1 MAKCNDPKKDC
12 FLLKAGECMSK
23 LPGYC
28 CFYDIPT
35 PVKEVPK
42 PVKESK
48 VLEMGPEHPMYGWA
62 HQGFESRIAAL
73 T

>member
-12 FLLKAGECMSK
+12 PLLTAGECGSK

-28 CFYDIPT
+28 CFYDIPVV
-35 PVKEVPK
+35 VKEAPK
-42 PVKESK
+42 VVKA
-48 VLEMGPEHPMYGWA
+48 PEVIKDNPYFKWA
-62 HQGFESRIAAL
+62 NQGFETRIGAL

>member
-12 FLLKAGECMSK
+12 HLLTAGECGSK

-28 CFYDIPT
+28 CFYDIPVV
-35 PVKEVPK
+35 VKEAPK
-42 PVKESK
+42 AVKA
-48 VLEMGPEHPMYGWA
+48 PELTPDNPYYKWSN
-62 HQGFESRIAAL
+62 QGFESRIAAL